1 MFLEIVFF
9 KFTFACMGVL
19 PFLPACMTTPHMLD
33 ACGGQKRELDHLG
46 LELQMLVSCH
56 LVAGS

>member
-1 MFLEIVFF
+1 MYGCFAV
-9 KFTFACMGVL
+9 FACMYD
-19 PFLPACMTTPHMLD
+19 CTPHMLD